1 MEESEFWEKFKRAP
15 MQYDEER
22 AYFFN
27 NLPDELVEKVRIKG
41 HESQQRIMPP
51 SAKIDFNPFDN
62 FDFS

>member
-1 MEESEFWEKFKRAP
+1 

-27 NLPDELVEKVRIKG
+27 NLPDELVEKVRVKG